1 MTSIRY
7 LFIENVI
14 GIQGC
19 FIKKSIDI
27 FQVSLTEEVCEACSE
42 HGGGVCIKSSDQQCF
57 KDPSFETKWVKL
69 CNPHGKDY
77 VKREERSGLDST
89 LVTLIY
95 K

>member
-1 MTSIRY
+1 M
-7 LFIENVI
+7 
-14 GIQGC
+14 
-19 FIKKSIDI
+19 
-27 FQVSLTEEVCEACSE
+27 SLTEEVCEACSE
-42 HGGGVCIKSSDQQCF
+42 HGGGVCIKSSDQKCF

>member
-1 MTSIRY
+1 M
-7 LFIENVI
+7 
-14 GIQGC
+14 
-19 FIKKSIDI
+19 
-27 FQVSLTEEVCEACSE
+27 SLTEEVCEACSE

-95 K
+95 T